1 MLNRHCSVGFPLAVA
16 GGGYSLV
23 ALFGVFIAVASLVAD
38 HGFQGAP
45 ASEVVIPGVSSC
57 GSWTLE
63 QKLRNCGPQ
72 A

>member
-1 MLNRHCSVGFPLAVA
+1 VLNRHCSVGFPLAVA

-63 QKLRNCGPQ
+63 HRLDNCE